1 MGTLAILRFHQ
12 DHGNTQRLRALRPGT
27 HPGTAPGTA
36 LHPARITAKSPHAHS
51 LEINA
56 DRRAHCRPDRHLHDH
71 KHPRT
76 QHPADRVL
84 LRRGRSDCDLRRRI
98 RRRKTETAKPMPR
111 VRQVIWVAI
120 ASALAL
126 LAGLFLGRRSAPP
139 PSDTVDARKA
149 AGDKALHDAQLAAN
163 KTRDPSALD
172 ERVRQLRERA
182 KRGK

>member
-27 HPGTAPGTA
+27 HHGTAPGTA
-36 LHPARITAKSPHAHS
+36 LHPVRITAKSLHAHS
-51 LEINA
+51 LEIHA
-56 DRRAHCRPDRHLHDH
+56 HGRTHCRPDRHLDDH
-71 KHPRT
+71 QHPRT
-76 QHPADRVL
+76 QHPADRML
-84 LRRGRSDCDLRRRI
+84 FRCGRSHRDLRRRLC
-98 RRRKTETAKPMPR
+98 RRKAKVPNPLPC

-126 LAGLFLGRRSAPP
+126 IVGLFLGRRSTPP
-139 PSDTVDARKA
+139 PSDTVDARKT